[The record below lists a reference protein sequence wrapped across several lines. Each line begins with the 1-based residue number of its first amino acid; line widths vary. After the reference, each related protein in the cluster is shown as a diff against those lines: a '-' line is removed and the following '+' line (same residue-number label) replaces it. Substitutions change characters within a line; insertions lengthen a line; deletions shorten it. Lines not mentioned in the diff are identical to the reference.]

1 MDDPASIDP
10 MANQQTPTHTAQSPV
25 RAAAVLAA
33 LGVVFGDIGTSPLY
47 TFETALGAM
56 PGGPAEG
63 AIAVASLILWGLIL
77 IVSVKY
83 VGVVMRADYRGEGGV
98 FALLALLKE
107 KLPVPPGLR
116 LPAYVV
122 MILFGAALLY
132 GDGTITPAISVLSAL
147 EGLEAVNPSFK
158 NAVIPVTVGVLA
170 VLFSLQGFGTGNL
183 GRLFGPVMLV
193 WFAVIGAIGL
203 WWVIQ
208 VPEVLVAFNP
218 LFALEGLRHA
228 GWGAMAVMGGAVLAI
243 TGVEALYADMGHFGR
258 RPIVRAWTFIALP
271 ALALNYLGQAAL
283 ALKNPMGFS
292 AGLPF
297 FDMVPDGWMTVA
309 LVVMATAATIIASQA
324 LITGVFSLTAQAR
337 ELGFLPKLR
346 VIHTSRDER
355 GQVFVPFA
363 NFALGATC
371 ILLVLTFRSSEH
383 LAAAYGL
390 AVVGTMVITTAA
402 ATMVTRV
409 CWHWPLAGSI
419 TFAAILCA
427 IEVPLLIASLS
438 KIPEGGFFPLL
449 VAAIFVAIMLTWH
462 RGRAVIV
469 AAIESDAPTPE
480 AVVEQMKQCPPMPG
494 QLVIVTFQDRPD
506 HAITRLQEMLRKG
519 IRPRERTVI
528 LSLLNA
534 QQSHVDSKSSVT
546 VGRIADH
553 LWHVGATHGYL
564 QEPHAPAII
573 DHAALLAPDGPQP
586 SNAETLF
593 VLPRELIIEYEGR
606 SLARWRRSLFGVLS
620 RNQSYAPDYLLIP
633 HRQIL
638 EFTWMI
644 RA

>member
-1 MDDPASIDP
+1 MDTPKSA
-10 MANQQTPTHTAQSPV
+10 QTGAPGKI
-25 RAAAVLAA
+25 RNAAVLAA

-47 TFETALGAM
+47 TFETALNAM
-56 PGGPAEG
+56 PGSPGEG

-77 IVSVKY
+77 IVSIKY
-83 VGVVMRADYRGEGGV
+83 VGVVMRADYHGEGGV
-98 FALLALLKE
+98 FALLAQLSK
-107 KLPVPPGLR
+107 KRPVLPVLR

-122 MILFGAALLY
+122 MLLFGAALLY

-147 EGLEAVNPSFK
+147 EGLEAIDPSLK
-158 NAVIPVTVGVLA
+158 NAVIPVTVAVLA
-170 VLFSLQGFGTGNL
+170 ILFSLQGFGTGNL
-183 GRLFGPVMLV
+183 ARFFGPVMLL
-193 WFAVIGAIGL
+193 WFSLIGVIGL
-203 WWVIQ
+203 SWVVQ
-208 VPEVLVAFNP
+208 VPEVLVALNP
-218 LFALEGLRHA
+218 LFAIEGLRHA
-228 GWGAMAVMGGAVLAI
+228 GWGAMGVMSGAVLAI

-258 RPIVRAWTFIALP
+258 RPIVRAWTFVAFP

-283 ALKNPMGFS
+283 AIKNPRGFS
-292 AGLPF
+292 SGLPF
-297 FDMVPDGWMTVA
+297 FDMVADGWQTVT
-309 LVVMATAATIIASQA
+309 LVVFATAATIIASQA

-371 ILLVLTFRSSEH
+371 ILLVLTFRTSEH

-409 CWHWPLAGSI
+409 CWHWPLAGSLA
-419 TFAAILCA
+419 FASILCTFE
-427 IEVPLLIASLS
+427 IPLLIASLS

-449 VAAIFVAIMLTWH
+449 VAALFVIVMLTWH
-462 RGRAVIV
+462 RGRAVIT
-469 AAIESDAPTPE
+469 ASIETNPPSPE
-480 AVVEQMKQCPPMPG
+480 EVVGIMKECPALPG
-494 QLVIVTFQDRPD
+494 QLVIVTFQSRPN
-506 HAITRLQEMLRKG
+506 HAVTRLQEMLRKG
-519 IRPRERTVI
+519 IRPREITVI

-534 QQSHVDSKSSVT
+534 QQSHVDSHSSVT
-546 VGRIADH
+546 VNRIIDT
-553 LWHVGATHGYL
+553 LWHVSAHHGYL

-573 DHAALLAPDGPQP
+573 NQAAALCPDGPSP
-586 SNAETLF
+586 CDEETLF

-606 SLARWRRSLFGVLS
+606 SLARWRRSVFGVLS
-620 RNQSYAPDYLLIP
+620 RNQSYAPDYLFIP